1 MFDLEMFIP
10 YRLYQATE
18 NASQAFRAVYS
29 ELYGLSR
36 AEWRVLFNVA
46 QYGPISAQEIVQ
58 RTYLDK
64 TRISRAVQKLIEN
77 KWLKR
82 RNDPSDRRRQTLE
95 LAARG
100 RTVVDEL
107 SVLAEQ
113 HNRKIID
120 IIGAEKAR
128 ELLAVL
134 EQIETTEFKFDAD
147 DARRQRRE
155 IQRQSRSS

>member
-1 MFDLEMFIP
+1 MFNLEMFIP

-18 NASQAFRAVYS
+18 NASQAFRAVYA

-46 QYGPISAQEIVQ
+46 QYGPMSAQEIVQ

-64 TRISRAVQKLIEN
+64 TRISRAVQKLIEC

-82 RNDPSDRRRQTLE
+82 KSDPADRRRQTLE

-107 SVLAEQ
+107 SMLAER
-113 HNRKIID
+113 HNEKIIE
-120 IIGAEKAR
+120 IVGAEKAQ

-134 EQIETTEFKFDAD
+134 EQIEAAAFEFDAD

-155 IQRQSRSS
+155 IQRSRRAS